1 MKGPSQMSQSETR
14 RELAQSL
21 IARSKEILA
30 GASLNRELLERI
42 KAELS
47 RLSGQTALWAES
59 DFPDPDPRDNQN
71 RFQIAQDAETGL
83 TLYLNVMRPGKKI
96 PPHNHT
102 TWACIAAVKGAETNR
117 LYERLD
123 DCSVLGKTELR
134 ETAVVELKPGTALAM
149 LPDDIHSVEIAGE
162 AVIRHLHFY
171 GRPLETLTGRI
182 SYDLEAGT
190 CRTMDIGVK
199 TKT

>member
-1 MKGPSQMSQSETR
+1 MTQADTR
-14 RELAQSL
+14 QDLAQAL
-21 IARSKEILA
+21 IAQSKEILA
-30 GASLNRELLERI
+30 EGPLNGERLARI
-42 KAELS
+42 KAALS
-47 RLSGQTALWAES
+47 KLADEAALWSES
-59 DFPDPDPRDNQN
+59 DFPDPDPQEKQN
-71 RFQIAQDAETGL
+71 RFQIAQDAGTGL

-117 LYERLD
+117 LYERMD
-123 DCSVLGKTELR
+123 DGSLPGKAELR

-162 AVIRHLHFY
+162 TVIRHLHFY

-190 CRTMDIGVK
+190 CRIMDIGVK